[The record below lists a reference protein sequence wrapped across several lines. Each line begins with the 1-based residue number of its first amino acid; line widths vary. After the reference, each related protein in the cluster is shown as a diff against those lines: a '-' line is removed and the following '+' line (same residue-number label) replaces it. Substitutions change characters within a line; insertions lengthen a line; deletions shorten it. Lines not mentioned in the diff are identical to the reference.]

1 MARPPE
7 LQRFPWHY
15 PPSPRLER
23 RWHIVCRATGGLAA
37 LTALLSLAGAL
48 GHAARAAEAAQL
60 GAWLH
65 PAAAIAVLLL
75 AIAAM
80 LAPHQP
86 QATKWLAAAALL
98 WSLVALG
105 HVWARQA
112 GAGAARLDPA
122 LALLAIL
129 ALALALPE
137 AARFV
142 AALLALFDLF
152 SGFVTVTRTLTGG
165 TWTPL
170 GSHTSVLG
178 TTAGACL
185 CLLSVAWLA
194 ADPHLRP
201 ISYWHEATSSGW
213 LMRHVLPLVLVFPLL
228 LTWLQSYAAHP
239 LEAKIIALLLVAG
252 SFVFFLTLLWKAS
265 SLLDASDRNRLER
278 QAYASEISDLYDHA
292 PCGYYSLDP
301 GGRIVKINETALR
314 WLGYQQRDIVGR
326 VLFADLLTPA
336 SRVAF
341 LRHFPM
347 VQQSNAVQ
355 TLELEL
361 RREDGSLLPVAIS
374 DAGVFGAE
382 GEFLHTRS
390 TLFDVTQRRQTESA
404 LRMSE
409 ARNRAILASA
419 ADAIV
424 TLEESG
430 AIADF
435 NPAAE
440 LMFGMRRSEAV
451 QRRGVDLLVRDSPLR
466 MRPLATLAVELEISP
481 TRHLEFTARCS
492 DGTLF
497 PAELTLTRVAGQ
509 SPGLFTAFIRDLT
522 EQKRAE
528 LELRDSEERL
538 RLLLDSTG
546 EGIFALDL
554 SGNCILCNR
563 AALRLLGYDHA
574 DELLGRPIHNLIHHT
589 RPDGRLYPGFEC
601 RCSMAARQGK
611 GVEVDDELFFRKD
624 GSSFPVEYRSAPVE
638 RNGQPVGAVVTF
650 TDITTRRNLEGQ
662 IRQAQKMEAIG
673 RLAAGVAHDF
683 NNLLTVI
690 NGYTD
695 LLLET
700 NADAGTQDKLR
711 SVRSAGERA
720 AKLTHQ
726 LLAFSRQQILQPRVL
741 DLNAVVRDLEPLLQ
755 RTIGED
761 VELSCQLAAGLPPVK
776 ADPSQLD
783 QVLMNLVVNA
793 RDAMP
798 NGGRVR
804 VTTAASVF
812 SGATGQAPAGLQP
825 GGYVTLAVSDNGVG
839 MAPETQTHIFEPF
852 FTTKPQGKGTGLGLP
867 TVFGIARQSG
877 GTVTVESAPGRGT
890 TMRVYLP
897 VYAVKPNELP
907 AAHDRTDAVAGRV
920 KETILVAEGE
930 PELRRLMLEVL
941 RAQGYQAME
950 ANHPEAAIEISLLH
964 SEPLH
969 LLITDVVMPDV
980 NGVALAAEIARHR
993 PDLRVL
999 YIAGYADANA
1009 APHPSLKKPFTP
1021 EALLRMVRTV
1031 LDRPASEAARLAS
1044 GGSLQ
1049 A

>member
-1 MARPPE
+1 MARPAE

-23 RWHIVCRATGGLAA
+23 RWHIVCRLTGGLAA
-37 LTALLSLAGAL
+37 LTAVLSLAGAL
-48 GHAARAAEAAQL
+48 GNTARAAGPARVW
-60 GAWLH
+60 AWLH
-65 PAAAIAVLLL
+65 PAAAISVLLL

-80 LAPHQP
+80 VAPHQP
-86 QATKWLAAAALL
+86 RATRGLAWGALA
-98 WSLVALG
+98 WTLVTIGGAWTRL
-105 HVWARQA
+105 A
-112 GAGAARLDPA
+112 GAGPTRPDPA
-122 LALLAIL
+122 LALFAVL
-129 ALALALPE
+129 ALALVLPA
-137 AARFV
+137 AARFA

-152 SGFVTVTRTLTGG
+152 SGFVTVTRTWAGG
-165 TWTPL
+165 AWTPL
-170 GSHTSVLG
+170 GPHTPVLG
-178 TTAGACL
+178 ATAGACL

-201 ISYWHEATSSGW
+201 VSFWHEATSSGW

-228 LTWLQSYAAHP
+228 LTWLQSYEAHP
-239 LEAKIIALLLVAG
+239 LESKIIALLLVAG
-252 SFVFFLTLLWKAS
+252 SFVFFLTLMWKAS
-265 SLLDASDRNRLER
+265 GMLDASDRNRLER

-341 LRHFPM
+341 LRHFPK
-347 VQQSNAVQ
+347 VQQSKAVQ

-374 DAGVFGAE
+374 DSGVFGAE
-382 GEFLHTRS
+382 GQFLHTRS
-390 TLFDVTQRRQTESA
+390 TLFDVTQRRHTESA

-451 QRRGVDLLVRDSPLR
+451 LRRGVDLVVRDSPLR
-466 MRPLATLAVELEISP
+466 MRPLATLAVELEIAA
-481 TRHLEFTARCS
+481 TRHLEFTARRS
-492 DGTLF
+492 DGSLF

-563 AALRLLGYDHA
+563 AALRLLGYNDA
-574 DELLGRPIHNLIHHT
+574 GELLGRPIHNLIHHT
-589 RPDGRLYPGFEC
+589 RPDGRPYPALEC

-638 RNGQPVGAVVTF
+638 RSGEPVGAVVTF
-650 TDITTRRNLEGQ
+650 TDITTRRSLESQ
-662 IRQAQKMEAIG
+662 MRQAQKMEAIG

-695 LLLET
+695 LLLEA

-720 AKLTHQ
+720 ATLTHQ
-726 LLAFSRQQILQPRVL
+726 LLAFSRQQILQPRML
-741 DLNAVVRDLEPLLQ
+741 DLNSVVRDLEPLLQ

-761 VELSCQLAAGLPPVK
+761 IELSCQLADGLPPVK

-798 NGGRVR
+798 KGGQVR
-804 VTTAASVF
+804 ISTAAIVF
-812 SGATGQAPAGLQP
+812 SGATEAPAGLQP
-825 GGYVTLAVSDNGVG
+825 GAYVTLAVGDSGMG
-839 MAPETQTHIFEPF
+839 MASETQAHIFEPF

-877 GTVTVESAPGRGT
+877 GTVTVESAPGQGT

-897 VYAVKPNELP
+897 VYASKPNELLT
-907 AAHDRTDAVAGRV
+907 AQDRAHAVPHRS
-920 KETILVAEGE
+920 KETILVVESE

-941 RAQGYQAME
+941 RAQSYQVME
-950 ANHPEAAIEISLLH
+950 ASQPEAAIAISLLRT
-964 SEPLH
+964 EPLH
-969 LLITDVVMPDV
+969 LLIADVVMPDSD
-980 NGVALAAEIARHR
+980 GVALAAEMARHR
-993 PDLRVL
+993 PGLRVL
-999 YIAGYADANA
+999 YLADSADLA
-1009 APHPSLKKPFTP
+1009 SAPHPRLKKPFTP

-1031 LDRPASEAARLAS
+1031 LDRPVSEAARS
-1044 GGSLQ
+1044 GSIQ